1 MRTPIIIT
9 TFAVLVPTAASAGGY
24 LVPSMSPR
32 DLGLTQAAVADEEGP
47 AALSLN
53 TAALAG
59 GEGLTIG
66 LSAGVLSNRT
76 DWSEPALGSA
86 SQSQTNFPPSIGIS
100 YGGKL
105 AHDQAWA
112 VGVGFGTPA
121 GGSLKWPDGWA
132 GREFIESV
140 KQQVFAVGAGAA
152 FQLLPT
158 VKFGVSYVRFQATEE
173 IHQSLNF
180 LDHFGEAHLGLAGG
194 GDSFGVATEFQV
206 APLPLHIGIT
216 YSHAANLD
224 LTGHVHFSSVPP
236 AFVAQLHDQ
245 GISETVLIPD
255 VLTIGGAYRVAPNL
269 TIMASYE
276 FEHWSDYKSDTFTGT
291 DVMTGPDGVPT
302 HFTTSVTRNY
312 NDAHVIRLAGE
323 WKQIPV
329 MPQLTA
335 RLGLQRSISD
345 QPTDTLSPS
354 LTDASSWGIA
364 VGAGYRITPNLGVDL
379 GYEHVFFDE
388 VTASGSDAFP
398 GSYRTAVDLLSLG
411 IGWHTDFGAHK
422 Q

>member
-1 MRTPIIIT
+1 MRTLIIT
-9 TFAVLVPTAASAGGY
+9 CTILVPTAASAGGY
-24 LVPSMSPR
+24 LIPSMSPR

-59 GEGLTIG
+59 PEGVTIG
-66 LSAGVLSNRT
+66 LSAGLLSNRT
-76 DWSEPALGSA
+76 DWSDTSRSA

-112 VGVGFGTPA
+112 IGVGFGTPA

-132 GREFIESV
+132 GREYIESV

-152 FQLLPT
+152 FQLLPS
-158 VKFGVSYVRFQATEE
+158 VKFGISYVRFQATEE

-180 LDHFGEAHLGLAGG
+180 LDHFGEAQLGLAGG

-216 YSHAANLD
+216 YSHAVNLD
-224 LTGHVHFSSVPP
+224 LTGHIHFSSVPA

-255 VLTIGGAYRVAPNL
+255 VLTVGGAYEVAPNL
-269 TIMASYE
+269 TVMGSYE
-276 FEHWSDYKSDTFTGT
+276 FEHWSDYQSDTFIGA
-291 DVMTGPDGVPT
+291 DVMTGANGEPT
-302 HFTTSVTRNY
+302 QFRTSVTRNY
-312 NDAHVIRLAGE
+312 NNAHVIRLAGE
-323 WKQIPV
+323 WKQLPV
-329 MPQLTA
+329 MPRLTA

-354 LTDASSWGIA
+354 LTDASSWGVA
-364 VGAGYRITPNLGVDL
+364 VGAGYVLNAHMRVDL
-379 GYEHVFFDE
+379 GYQHVFFDE
-388 VTASGSDAFP
+388 VTASGADALP
-398 GSYRTAVDLLSLG
+398 GSYRTAVDLLSIG
-411 IGWHTDFGAHK
+411 IGGHWGGSAASAK
-422 Q
+422 